1 MITLFKNIKKMSPKD
16 NPIISIILG
25 VTFVLL
31 IRTYLVKLSYNIIW
45 PKLTRNS
52 GKNDRNFEPLTLYE
66 SFIFVVLISFLF

>member
-25 VTFVLL
+25 VTLVLL
-31 IRTYLVKLSYNIIW
+31 IRTYLVKISYNIIW

-52 GKNDRNFEPLTLYE
+52 GESDRNFEPLTLYE